1 MTVFFW
7 TTSDLCYYLSNFNI
21 VGFVVKWWALALV
34 SCDPALGSAVNTR
47 HTCSGIT
54 WKMVNKCPEKCWI
67 LWRWVGRSGSNPRG
81 VLGLPRGQGCWPS
94 SCKCNIFEYGR
105 NTSQIIIRRDKFCLL
120 TSLIGVLCCASERQT
135 GNGWGNTN
143 NGNMSLSGDLSDAWQ
158 RLAARLLM
166 TCSSN
171 CRIK

>member
-1 MTVFFW
+1 MDTFVLKIQTIVTVFFW
-7 TTSDLCYYLSNFNI
+7 ATSELCYYLSNYNI
-21 VGFVVKWWALALV
+21 VGFVVKWWAIALV

-67 LWRWVGRSGSNPRG
+67 LWRWVGRSGSNPCG

-105 NTSQIIIRRDKFCLL
+105 NTSQIIIRQDKFCLL
-120 TSLIGVLCCASERQT
+120 TSLIGFFVLCKWEA
-135 GNGWGNTN
+135 NGQWVGKYQQ
-143 NGNMSLSGDLSDAWQ
+143 WEYVFVW
-158 RLAARLLM
+158 RFVWCLAKVG
-166 TCSSN
+166 S
-171 CRIK
+171 